1 MPTTYTL
8 SGKVRDAKMG
18 TPVPD
23 VEVRVVGGGGTNF
36 GKKTLTDKNG
46 KYKIKNL
53 NPGRILVEAS
63 LQYSPQEKD
72 KTINANATLDF
83 KLTKA

>member
-1 MPTTYTL
+1 MATL

-23 VEVRVVGGGGTNF
+23 ATVKVVGGEGTNF
-36 GKKTLTDKNG
+36 GKTAVTDKHG
-46 KYKIKNL
+46 KYAIKDLNL
-53 NPGRILVEAS
+53 GRILVEVS
-63 LQYSPQEKD
+63 LQYAPLEKD
-72 KTINANATLDF
+72 KTIKKAKETLDF